1 MYCKIVVLFYCVLTI
16 GLLPVTFADMEDTS
30 DEGGRYQESKSSQQN
45 ESISAGPPD
54 SHEAMNYRETDL
66 LTRNKRDNLL
76 NDDNTDYAKLIKTRH
91 LDQDDSSNVTASE
104 LLLELMIKIAAHPEQ
119 WNKVHNLL
127 GNINNDILMSEKL
140 LENLQKAK
148 TKPEPDAKSV
158 EKKLK
163 EKMINKTENR
173 ETGEWTDFQ
182 TKMKDKL
189 GFLNTIPPD
198 SYHLRNNQYKP
209 IPKTFA
215 YQRVTGRPMYLQ
227 KNPKAYIAV
236 SVIAPKYINS
246 GTKDEDLILEKEL
259 RQLKPWTHDQNLK
272 NMASIRSRWVI
283 QREDTKKPVV
293 P

>member
-45 ESISAGPPD
+45 ESVSAGPPD

-66 LTRNKRDNLL
+66 LTRNKRDSL
-76 NDDNTDYAKLIKTRH
+76 NDDNTENAESIKRE
-91 LDQDDSSNVTASE
+91 QDDSSNVTASE
-104 LLLELMIKIAAHPEQ
+104 LLLELMIKIAAHPEE

-127 GNINNDILMSEKL
+127 GNINNDILMTEKL

-148 TKPEPDAKSV
+148 IKPEPAAKSV
-158 EKKLK
+158 EKKQK
-163 EKMINKTENR
+163 EQVINKTE
-173 ETGEWTDFQ
+173 TGEWSDFQ
-182 TKMKDKL
+182 TKVKDKL
-189 GFLNTIPPD
+189 GFLNTLPPD
-198 SYHLRNNQYKP
+198 DYHLRNNQYKP
-209 IPKTFA
+209 FPKTFA
-215 YQRVTGRPMYLQ
+215 YHRVTGRPMYLQ

-283 QREDTKKPVV
+283 GREDRKKPVV

>member
-1 MYCKIVVLFYCVLTI
+1 
-16 GLLPVTFADMEDTS
+16 MEDTS

-45 ESISAGPPD
+45 ESVSAGPPD

-66 LTRNKRDNLL
+66 LTRNKRDSL
-76 NDDNTDYAKLIKTRH
+76 NDDNTENAESIKRE
-91 LDQDDSSNVTASE
+91 QDDSSNVTASE
-104 LLLELMIKIAAHPEQ
+104 LLLELMIKIAAHPEE

-127 GNINNDILMSEKL
+127 GNINNDILMTEKL

-148 TKPEPDAKSV
+148 IKPEPAAKSV
-158 EKKLK
+158 EKKQK
-163 EKMINKTENR
+163 EQVINKTE
-173 ETGEWTDFQ
+173 TGEWSDFQ
-182 TKMKDKL
+182 TKVKDKL
-189 GFLNTIPPD
+189 GFLNTLPPD
-198 SYHLRNNQYKP
+198 DYHLRNNQYKP
-209 IPKTFA
+209 FPKTFA
-215 YQRVTGRPMYLQ
+215 YHRVTGRPMYLQ

-283 QREDTKKPVV
+283 GREDRKKPVV